1 MPLTLGQAAL
11 KVGRSKPTILKAL
24 KTGRLSGVKVG
35 NEWQIEPAEL
45 FRAYPQT
52 TTVNDNG
59 LHSSNPQDNPRLT
72 SESALEI
79 AVLQA
84 KLDAAHQQIEDL
96 KEDRDQWRQAANR
109 LLSVAP
115 QQPVKTSLWAN
126 IFRKGGG

>member
-11 KVGRSKPTILKAL
+11 QAGRSKPTILKAL

-52 TTVNDNG
+52 TTVNTNT
-59 LHSSNPQDNPRLT
+59 LPLVNPPENT
-72 SESALEI
+72 IET
-79 AVLQA
+79 AVLRA
-84 KLDAAHQQIEDL
+84 KLEAAEQQIQDL

-109 LLSVAP
+109 LLSNGAAP
-115 QQPVKTSLWAN
+115 PATTPEGQGRGFLASL
-126 IFRKGGG
+126 FGRK